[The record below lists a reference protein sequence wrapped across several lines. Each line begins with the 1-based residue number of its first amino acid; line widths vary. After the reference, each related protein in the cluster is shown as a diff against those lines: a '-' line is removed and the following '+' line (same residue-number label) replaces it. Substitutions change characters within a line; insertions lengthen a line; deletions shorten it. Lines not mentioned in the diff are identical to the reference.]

1 MGRRITRKQLKQDEF
16 VSAGETIIRWFM
28 GNWRPFV
35 FGLVAVCLLIVAW
48 WTVGRWS
55 ASRAGQASYELHQA
69 VTAFDEA
76 MAGGD
81 QATAQQQLQA
91 YIDDHGRS
99 DQADMARVYLARL
112 MMDQSDLEG
121 ARALL
126 VEVSGRHGSDLVG
139 SLAALDLV
147 RLKVASGE
155 GAEVVQGLEGVIVG
169 QDTRLPRDV
178 ALWELGELLVR
189 QDEPDR
195 AKVYFQQLVDEFPES
210 PFRGRASQRL
220 TEIE

>member
-28 GNWRPFV
+28 ENWRPFV
-35 FGLVAVCLLIVAW
+35 FGLLAVCLLIVAW

-55 ASRAGQASYELHQA
+55 SSRAEQASYELHQA
-69 VTAFDEA
+69 VMAFDEA

-81 QATAQQQLQA
+81 AATAQDQLQT

-99 DQADMARVYLARL
+99 DQADMARVYLARM

-126 VEVSGRHGSDLVG
+126 VEVSGRHESDLVG
-139 SLAALDLV
+139 SVATLDLV
-147 RLKVASGE
+147 RLQEASGE
-155 GAEVVQGLEGVIVG
+155 ATAVAEELEGIVVG
-169 QDTRLPRDV
+169 QDSRLPRDV
-178 ALWELGELLVR
+178 ALWELGELFVR

-195 AKVYFQQLVDEFPES
+195 ARVYFQQLVDEFPES
-210 PFRGRASQRL
+210 PYRGRASQRL
-220 TEIE
+220 TELG

>member
-55 ASRAGQASYELHQA
+55 SSRAEQASYELHQA

-81 QATAQQQLQA
+81 AATAQDQLQT
-91 YIDDHGRS
+91 YIDEHGRS
-99 DQADMARVYLARL
+99 DQADMARVYLARM

-126 VEVSGRHGSDLVG
+126 VEVSGRHESDLVG
-139 SLAALDLV
+139 SLATLDLV
-147 RLKVASGE
+147 RLQEASGE
-155 GAEVVQGLEGVIVG
+155 RSKVAEELEGIVVG
-169 QDTRLPRDV
+169 QDSRLPRDV
-178 ALWELGELLVR
+178 ALWELGELFVR

-195 AKVYFQQLVDEFPES
+195 ARVYFQQLVDEFPES
-210 PFRGRASQRL
+210 PYRGRASQRL
-220 TEIE
+220 TELG